1 MNIWVPTALGSL
13 FPPVYD
19 HVFLSVPP
27 SLSVWSWMSWYLV
40 LANFMCVQTT
50 IVFYEMNGTLFWNMC
65 CFCLGHTVRSRVC
78 IWPQPLVL
86 LWIFISTSTF
96 ENQTLEME
104 FLKPVGSYPD
114 IYSSGKQYMVLMQVV
129 LPRSPLVL
137 KPLTGPW
144 AGRKHRDEKHC
155 RELKLLTEVFI

>member
-13 FPPVYD
+13 FPPVYG

-27 SLSVWSWMSWYLV
+27 SLPVWSCMSWYLV
-40 LANFMCVQTT
+40 LANFMCVQNT
-50 IVFYEMNGTLFWNMC
+50 IVFLWNEWGRYSGTCVAFAWD
-65 CFCLGHTVRSRVC
+65 T
-78 IWPQPLVL
+78 WPGVECVFDHSPGPIVN
-86 LWIFISTSTF
+86 ISTSIF
-96 ENQTLEME
+96 ENQTLGMGS
-104 FLKPVGSYPD
+104 LKPVGSYPD
-114 IYSSGKQYMVLMQVV
+114 LYPSEKQCMVLMQVV

-155 RELKLLTEVFI
+155 KELKLLIEIFI

>member
-13 FPPVYD
+13 SPLSITKSF
-19 HVFLSVPP
+19 FLSLPH
-27 SLSVWSWMSWYLV
+27 SLCGPVCPGTQFWPISCVYKTLLFFMKWMGHYSGT
-40 LANFMCVQTT
+40 CVAFAWDTA
-50 IVFYEMNGTLFWNMC
+50 
-65 CFCLGHTVRSRVC
+65 RSRVC
-78 IWPQPLVL
+78 IWPQHLAL
-86 LWIFISTSTF
+86 LWISISTSTF
-96 ENQTLEME
+96 ENQTLGME

-114 IYSSGKQYMVLMQVV
+114 LYPSEKQCMVLMQVV